1 VAPTSV
7 IEDDAF
13 GSVEDVAAT
22 FDAEL
27 DGIDFYESLEGM
39 RLEIANAQV
48 VGPTRS
54 FGSGATQNQE
64 IAVVADNGASASTLT
79 ARGGVVIATSDFNPE
94 RVFLSDALPN
104 SVVLPTADVADRF
117 SGVTEGVLDYSFG
130 NFKLLVTSLPSLVSG
145 GLVRETLSLGA
156 PLVQQLSIAS
166 FNVENL
172 DPLDPATKFQELAG
186 LIVNNLAS
194 PDLLT
199 LEEVQDNNG
208 ATNDGTVSADV
219 TLSTLVAAISAA
231 GGPSYGTRSIEPV
244 NSSDGGE
251 PGGNIRVAFLF
262 RTDRGLTFIDRAG
275 GTPTSA
281 NDVVGGPGN
290 PELLYSPGRIDPLNP
305 AFSSSRKPLAGEFL
319 FNGKK
324 LFVIAN
330 HFNSKR
336 GDQPLFGRFQP
347 PTLKSETQRVS
358 QANIVSSFV
367 QAILSKKATA
377 AVVVAGDLND
387 YQFSAPVNVLKAA
400 GLSTLVETL
409 PASERYSYVFDGNS
423 QVLDHIMVTPAL
435 SGAAFAGFDVVH
447 VNAEFA
453 QQTSDHDPAVA
464 RFTLGSA
471 PTERVR
477 PVLECVVQQSGFYT
491 AYFGYLNPNLL
502 PVSVPVGAQNK
513 FTPAPLDRGQTAQ
526 FLPGRQVKVF
536 AVSRTRSVGDPS
548 IRGGGIGR
556 GPGHFPTLEAAAR
569 LKQRQTTNN
578 SRELLRKPQW
588 RGCCSGTTHGRPSTN
603 LGFRF
608 RHVDYLCITMLFAA
622 RFGFSC

>member
-1 VAPTSV
+1 
-7 IEDDAF
+7 
-13 GSVEDVAAT
+13 
-22 FDAEL
+22 
-27 DGIDFYESLEGM
+27 M
-39 RLEIANAQV
+39 
-48 VGPTRS
+48 
-54 FGSGATQNQE
+54 
-64 IAVVADNGASASTLT
+64 
-79 ARGGVVIATSDFNPE
+79 
-94 RVFLSDALPN
+94 
-104 SVVLPTADVADRF
+104 
-117 SGVTEGVLDYSFG
+117 
-130 NFKLLVTSLPSLVSG
+130 
-145 GLVRETLSLGA
+145 
-156 PLVQQLSIAS
+156 
-166 FNVENL
+166 
-172 DPLDPATKFQELAG
+172 
-186 LIVNNLAS
+186 
-194 PDLLT
+194 
-199 LEEVQDNNG
+199 
-208 ATNDGTVSADV
+208 
-219 TLSTLVAAISAA
+219 
-231 GGPSYGTRSIEPV
+231 
-244 NSSDGGE
+244 
-251 PGGNIRVAFLF
+251 
-262 RTDRGLTFIDRAG
+262 
-275 GTPTSA
+275 
-281 NDVVGGPGN
+281 
-290 PELLYSPGRIDPLNP
+290 
-305 AFSSSRKPLAGEFL
+305 
-319 FNGKK
+319 
-324 LFVIAN
+324 IAN

-435 SGAAFAGFDVVH
+435 SGAAFAGFDVVQ